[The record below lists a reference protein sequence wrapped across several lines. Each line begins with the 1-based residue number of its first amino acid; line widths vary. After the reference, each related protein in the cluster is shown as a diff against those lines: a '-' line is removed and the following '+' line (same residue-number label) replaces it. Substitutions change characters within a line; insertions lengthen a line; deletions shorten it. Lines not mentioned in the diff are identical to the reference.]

1 MMSSTPAELLRVEVE
16 TQGTTTIA
24 RLIGSANMVV
34 STDLKDQ
41 LLDLVASQPQQL
53 ILDLSQLEFISSVG
67 LSGIIAAHL
76 RCRHHSGT
84 VKLAAP
90 RPEILELLTVTNLTR
105 LFPIHESVEAAL
117 AS

>member
-1 MMSSTPAELLRVEVE
+1 MPSPPAELLRVEIE
-16 TQGTTTIA
+16 NQGSATIA

-41 LLDLVASQPQQL
+41 LLDLVADEPRQL
-53 ILDLSQLEFISSVG
+53 ILDLSRLEFISSMG

-76 RCRHHSGT
+76 RCRHHNGM

-105 LFPIHESVEAAL
+105 LFPIHASVEEAM